1 MTRNFKRKWLYFILS
16 ILACYLPFI
25 IVTSIFFP
33 MMEVATGFKIALGL
47 GIVLINTIPL
57 MMGIFHSFFA
67 HFPMLNIFA
76 ILYLLLSSFF
86 TMEIFQYYVQIF
98 NWIEWAAAIGSVAS
112 CILWA
117 KFRKYAHW
125 RENDKWRADM
135 LKQEGNNQ

>member
-16 ILACYLPFI
+16 ILACYFPFI

-33 MMEVATGFKIALGL
+33 MMEVATGFKIALWL

-98 NWIEWAAAIGSVAS
+98 NWIEGAAVIGSVAS

>member
-1 MTRNFKRKWLYFILS
+1 MTRNFKRKWLYFGLS

-25 IVTSIFFP
+25 VVTSIFFP
-33 MMEVATGFKIALGL
+33 MMEVATGFKIALGF

-57 MMGIFHSFFA
+57 MMAIFHSFFA

-98 NWIEWAAAIGSVAS
+98 NWIEGAAAIGSVAS

-135 LKQEGNNQ
+135 LKREDSGK